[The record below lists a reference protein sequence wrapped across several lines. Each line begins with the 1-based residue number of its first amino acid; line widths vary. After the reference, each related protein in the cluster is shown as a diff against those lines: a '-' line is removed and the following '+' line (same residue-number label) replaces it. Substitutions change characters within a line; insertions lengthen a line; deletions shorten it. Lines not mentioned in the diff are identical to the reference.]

1 MYTHTLLLPMTPQ
14 VLEQTL
20 RTSAPHNHTVTLIV
34 KQTNP
39 KSIANLSEPGP
50 LVGLA
55 LFSPP
60 GYIEGGGGGGGL
72 DTLPE
77 VQGISKK
84 CLEFVRMTKERLGA
98 DLLPPHNP
106 VIQCTE
112 FLSNATTIGMHLDAN
127 FKVTRVLIGGVCV
140 CVAVCCGVLRCVA
153 VCCSVVQCGAVC
165 CSLVQCGAVRGSLRD
180 LDANFKVMR
189 MLIGGVCVCVVSVYD
204 NAWQHAALCCC
215 VRV

>member
-60 GYIEGGGGGGGL
+60 GYIEGGRGGGGWIPSQKFRG
-72 DTLPE
+72 
-77 VQGISKK
+77 
-84 CLEFVRMTKERLGA
+84 
-98 DLLPPHNP
+98 
-106 VIQCTE
+106 
-112 FLSNATTIGMHLDAN
+112 FLKNVWSS
-127 FKVTRVLIGGVCV
+127 
-140 CVAVCCGVLRCVA
+140 CG
-153 VCCSVVQCGAVC
+153 
-165 CSLVQCGAVRGSLRD
+165 
-180 LDANFKVMR
+180 
-189 MLIGGVCVCVVSVYD
+189 
-204 NAWQHAALCCC
+204 
-215 VRV
+215 